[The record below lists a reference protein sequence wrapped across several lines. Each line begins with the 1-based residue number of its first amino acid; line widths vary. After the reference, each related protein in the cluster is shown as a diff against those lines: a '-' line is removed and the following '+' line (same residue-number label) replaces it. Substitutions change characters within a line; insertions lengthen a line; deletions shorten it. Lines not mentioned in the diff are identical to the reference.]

1 MMRIA
6 ALAAICVAGPACA
19 THELDARD
27 LQNGQAVYA
36 ESCAMCHGAALEGQP
51 DWQIPNADG
60 SLPAPPHDET
70 GHTWHHSN
78 AQNFDYVKYGGA
90 QLMKRLN
97 VTDFTSGMPGFGDT
111 LSDDDIWD
119 VLAYI
124 RSQWPE
130 EIQIMQA
137 GRNPPHE

>member
-1 MMRIA
+1 
-6 ALAAICVAGPACA
+6 
-19 THELDARD
+19 
-27 LQNGQAVYA
+27 
-36 ESCAMCHGAALEGQP
+36 
-51 DWQIPNADG
+51 
-60 SLPAPPHDET
+60 
-70 GHTWHHSN
+70 
-78 AQNFDYVKYGGA
+78 
-90 QLMKRLN
+90 MKQLN
-97 VTDFTSGMPGFGDT
+97 VTNFTSGMPGFGDT